1 MDNRESVAMSTDDEG
16 MTSGGG
22 MNRYSG
28 GVFMNEDTT
37 AGEETGEEE
46 GQYVFSE
53 SYDDKEAEI
62 RKLLWY
68 HIERT
73 KKYVMRHILK
83 IGDVASRVTI
93 MENIFRLLFTHA
105 SDRKMNVESSTTA
118 DGNGNEHEDSRLLR
132 KRKKNNRRKKRG
144 SSSGNDEG
152 NNHGHQQHSDS
163 KAIDLQQSIQSSVDG
178 ASSAA
183 ALAVEATTTSSTA
196 SVSSTPVSPSTSLH
210 SSSSFSPSSPSSPS
224 SSTFENEIYIDGQ
237 GREQVFRY
245 MYISDA
251 HLSTVVLEILNKCL
265 HRTLTETPPQESTSK
280 QQPEQKETK
289 DDETRGP
296 SKNSLERAKKLHRF
310 VEEGIERLNVIE
322 ASKKEGLIISAF
334 FKYSSAISVLFKFP

>member
-1 MDNRESVAMSTDDEG
+1 
-16 MTSGGG
+16 
-22 MNRYSG
+22 
-28 GVFMNEDTT
+28 MNEDTA

-53 SYDDKEAEI
+53 SYDDEEAEI

-105 SDRKMNVESSTTA
+105 SDRKMNVESSTTS

-144 SSSGNDEG
+144 SSSGNDGE

-163 KAIDLQQSIQSSVDG
+163 KAIDLQQSMQSSVDG

-183 ALAVEATTTSSTA
+183 ALAVKPATTSSTA
-196 SVSSTPVSPSTSLH
+196 SVSLTPVSPSTSLH
-210 SSSSFSPSSPSSPS
+210 SPPFSPSSTSSTSSSATSSLPRRRRTRCRYRRCRSRRAAPRARRAELLCRSGSSPP
-224 SSTFENEIYIDGQ
+224 D
-237 GREQVFRY
+237 
-245 MYISDA
+245 
-251 HLSTVVLEILNKCL
+251 
-265 HRTLTETPPQESTSK
+265 TPPPARK
-280 QQPEQKETK
+280 RVWPAI
-289 DDETRGP
+289 
-296 SKNSLERAKKLHRF
+296 SLVTEAYFTH
-310 VEEGIERLNVIE
+310 IE
-322 ASKKEGLIISAF
+322 AVRKRSRRRRKQTRRRRRRRVDSNHKIIL
-334 FKYSSAISVLFKFP
+334 KQCVVMC